1 MSATSVAIVGAAET
15 AEIGTVELSALG
27 LATDA
32 ARRAL
37 ADCGLTPRDVDGI
50 ACTGLTPYL
59 PTLVAHSL
67 GIETRWVDATM
78 VGGCS
83 NLVHLRHAA
92 AAIAT
97 GQCDIVLITH
107 GESGRSGLGGP
118 MVLPGPGGWQGQ
130 FELPY
135 GTVGPMTVLTL
146 GALRFL
152 RDRGLDQRALADVVV
167 AQREWASRN
176 PRALRRDPITVDE
189 VLAEPMVAY
198 PFTRPMCCVTTDAG
212 GAIVVTSA
220 ERARDLPRAPVHLLG
235 AGEATGAA
243 MASQMPDLTS
253 SDAFRRTG
261 AAAFADAG
269 VSVDDLDHAMLY
281 DATAHLPLMALEDLG
296 IVPRGEAGAFV
307 HDGHTAVGG
316 RLPVNTSGGGLSYT
330 HSGMY
335 GMYALQ
341 ESIRQLR
348 GEAPA
353 QVDGVEVSLTHAI
366 GGMFQAAATTILS
379 TR

>member
-1 MSATSVAIVGAAET
+1 
-15 AEIGTVELSALG
+15 
-27 LATDA
+27 
-32 ARRAL
+32 
-37 ADCGLTPRDVDGI
+37 
-50 ACTGLTPYL
+50 
-59 PTLVAHSL
+59 
-67 GIETRWVDATM
+67 
-78 VGGCS
+78 
-83 NLVHLRHAA
+83 
-92 AAIAT
+92 
-97 GQCDIVLITH
+97 
-107 GESGRSGLGGP
+107 
-118 MVLPGPGGWQGQ
+118 
-130 FELPY
+130 
-135 GTVGPMTVLTL
+135 
-146 GALRFL
+146 
-152 RDRGLDQRALADVVV
+152 
-167 AQREWASRN
+167 
-176 PRALRRDPITVDE
+176 
-189 VLAEPMVAY
+189 
-198 PFTRPMCCVTTDAG
+198 
-212 GAIVVTSA
+212 
-220 ERARDLPRAPVHLLG
+220 VHLLG

-253 SDAFRRTG
+253 SDAFRRAG

-366 GGMFQAAATTILS
+366 GGMFQAAATVILS
-379 TR
+379 TQSS